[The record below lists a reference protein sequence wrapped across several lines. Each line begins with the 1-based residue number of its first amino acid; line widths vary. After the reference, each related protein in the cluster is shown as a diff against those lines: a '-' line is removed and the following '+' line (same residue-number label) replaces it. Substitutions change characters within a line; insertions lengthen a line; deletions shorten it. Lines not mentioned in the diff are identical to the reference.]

1 MVPEEN
7 EEEEQVPSSKVLV
20 VEVIVEG
27 VEEVGVDRGL
37 LAVEVGEDLD
47 GIGVVHLHPHGHRHR
62 LLHLLL
68 LLLLVVQIRRRRLL
82 HLFLHQTLSPSNVTA
97 TWEFRPHRQCVQQ
110 IVLKWWLCF
119 GFVSVNRTQIR
130 GGPVQASWNGPIL
143 LSKLYNFFYQK

>member
-1 MVPEEN
+1 MVPEED
-7 EEEEQVPSSKVLV
+7 EEDEQVPSNKILV

-47 GIGVVHLHPHGHRHR
+47 GIGVVHLHPDRHRHR
-62 LLHLLL
+62 FLHLLL

-82 HLFLHQTLSPSNVTA
+82 HAFLTPNPYPLQADCKLGFPRTGPMRTSNS
-97 TWEFRPHRQCVQQ
+97 RQLARQWV
-110 IVLKWWLCF
+110 CF

-130 GGPVQASWNGPIL
+130 GGPVPV
-143 LSKLYNFFYQK
+143 